1 MRAQQSKVK
10 MRSNTWLWI
19 LAIAML
25 AALAW
30 GLEQVA
36 FTPLQT
42 GEVYPPFSS
51 LRADPMGAKALYESL
66 AALPGGSHSGIQVDR
81 LYKQRQKL
89 ESPRDAMFVLG
100 VDPAAWSRVDSKT
113 LDEYVKLVQDGGRLV
128 IGFLP
133 VRGGRVPRE
142 PPKETPAVVLLWHIQ
157 LTYRNSESDDNATG
171 IPHKTALYFSPS
183 RSAPE
188 AKWRTITSDPSDQR
202 AETIE
207 KTFGKGTIVL
217 VADTYP
223 LSNEGLREARDAG
236 LIARIAGAATHITF
250 DENHFGVS
258 ETGSV
263 TKLMRRYR
271 LQGAVVILIVAA
283 ALFLWRSASSLLP
296 PRGAPFESQFK
307 ASGALGTS
315 QRAIAG
321 RDSVEGLA
329 ALLHRGVPEKQ
340 LLDAC
345 FAEWSKS
352 ISRGAHGSRG
362 ARGHNDA
369 RMPRAAAAIEDE
381 IARQG
386 ARAPVDAYRAACRIL
401 TEKT

>member
-1 MRAQQSKVK
+1 
-10 MRSNTWLWI
+10 MRSNAWLWI

-25 AALAW
+25 GALAW

-51 LRADPMGAKALYESL
+51 LRADPLGAKALYESL
-66 AALPGGSHSGIQVDR
+66 AALPGIEVDR

-89 ESPRDAMFVLG
+89 ETPRDAMFVLG
-100 VDPAAWSRVDSKT
+100 VDPAAWSRVEAKT
-113 LDEYVKLVQDGGRLV
+113 LDEYVKLVHDGGRLV

-133 VRGGRVPRE
+133 VRGPGAPRE
-142 PPKETPAVVLLWHIQ
+142 SHKESPAVAALWHIE
-157 LTYRNSESDDNATG
+157 LMYRTSEGDDSAGG
-171 IPHKTALYFSPS
+171 IPHKTALYFKTNLSD
-183 RSAPE
+183 PE
-188 AKWRTITSDPSDQR
+188 AKWRALASAFTVPNQSVLSGPVYLRDSSDHG
-202 AETIE
+202 AEAVE
-207 KTFGKGTIVL
+207 RTFGKGTIVL

-223 LSNEGLREARDAG
+223 LSNEGLREARDTT
-236 LIARIAGAATHITF
+236 LIARIAGSATRITF

-283 ALFLWRSASSLLP
+283 ALFLWRSASTLLP
-296 PRGAPFESQFK
+296 PRELHTKSPGSVP
-307 ASGALGTS
+307 ASS
-315 QRAIAG
+315 RDAIAG
-321 RDSVEGLA
+321 RDSLEGMV

-340 LLDAC
+340 LLDTC

-352 ISRGAHGSRG
+352 ISRGSRG
-362 ARGHNDA
+362 SYVSTEPRTA
-369 RMPRAAAAIEDE
+369 RAADAIEDE

-386 ARAPVDAYRAACRIL
+386 ARTPVDAYRAACRIL

>member
-1 MRAQQSKVK
+1 

-25 AALAW
+25 CALAW

-51 LRADPMGAKALYESL
+51 LRADPLGAKALYESL
-66 AALPGGSHSGIQVDR
+66 AALPGIEVDR

-89 ESPRDAMFVLG
+89 ESPQDAMFVLG
-100 VDPAAWSRVDSKT
+100 VDPSAWSRVDAKT
-113 LDEYVKLVQDGGRLV
+113 LDEYVKLVHDGGRLV
-128 IGFLP
+128 IAFLP
-133 VRGGRVPRE
+133 VRGPGVSRE
-142 PPKETPAVVLLWHIQ
+142 SRKETPAVVLLWHIE
-157 LTYRNSESDDNATG
+157 LTYRPSVGDDSTGG
-171 IPHKTALYFSPS
+171 IPHKTALYFSPVLS
-183 RSAPE
+183 TPE
-188 AKWRTITSDPSDQR
+188 SKWRTLASDASDRR
-202 AETIE
+202 AEAVE

-236 LIARIAGAATHITF
+236 LIARIAGSATRITF

-263 TKLMRRYR
+263 TTLMRRYR
-271 LQGAVVILIVAA
+271 LQGAVTVLIVVA
-283 ALFLWRSASSLLP
+283 ALFLWRSASTLLP
-296 PRGAPFESQFK
+296 PRQSDGAS
-307 ASGALGTS
+307 ASGHG
-315 QRAIAG
+315 AIAG
-321 RDSVEGLA
+321 RDSLEGLA

-352 ISRGAHGSRG
+352 TSRASPGSYGSSEPRT
-362 ARGHNDA
+362 A
-369 RMPRAAAAIEDE
+369 RAAAAIEDE

-401 TEKT
+401 TEKP

>member
-1 MRAQQSKVK
+1 MK
-10 MRSNTWLWI
+10 SNAGLWI

-25 AALAW
+25 GALAW

-51 LRADPMGAKALYESL
+51 LRADPLGAKALYESL
-66 AALPGGSHSGIQVDR
+66 AALPGIDVDR
-81 LYKQRQKL
+81 LYKQREKL

-100 VDPAAWSRVDSKT
+100 VDPVAWSALDTKT
-113 LDEYVKLVQDGGRLV
+113 LDEYAKLVHDGGRLV
-128 IGFLP
+128 IAFLP
-133 VRGGRVPRE
+133 VRT
-142 PPKETPAVVLLWHIQ
+142 PPTLPKVQPVEWHWHIE
-157 LTYRNSESDDNATG
+157 LRYHPGDDDYTTNG
-171 IPHKTALYFSPS
+171 IPHTTTLYFVPGPGWRPLASFRGARG
-183 RSAPE
+183 RSSYTAV
-188 AKWRTITSDPSDQR
+188 
-202 AETIE
+202 E
-207 KTFGKGTIVL
+207 KSFGNGTIVL

-223 LSNEGLREARDAG
+223 LSNEGLREAPDPA
-236 LIARIAGAATHITF
+236 LISRIDGSATRITF

-271 LQGAVVILIVAA
+271 LQGAVAILIVAA

-296 PRGAPFESQFK
+296 PRDSPIGSLDTP
-307 ASGALGTS
+307 ASGRG
-315 QRAIAG
+315 AIAG
-321 RDSVEGLA
+321 RDSLEGLA

-352 ISRGAHGSRG
+352 TSHGSHGFRASHG
-362 ARGHNDA
+362 LGEAGTA
-369 RMPRAAAAIEDE
+369 RAAAAIENE

>member
-1 MRAQQSKVK
+1 MK
-10 MRSNTWLWI
+10 SNTGLWI

-25 AALAW
+25 GALAW

-51 LRADPMGAKALYESL
+51 LRADPLGAKALYESL
-66 AALPGGSHSGIQVDR
+66 AALPGIEVER
-81 LYKQRQKL
+81 LYKQREKL

-100 VDPAAWSRVDSKT
+100 VDPVAWSGVDVKT
-113 LDEYVKLVQDGGRLV
+113 LDEYAKLVHDGGRLV
-128 IGFLP
+128 IAFLP
-133 VRGGRVPRE
+133 VRT
-142 PPKETPAVVLLWHIQ
+142 PPTLPKVQPVEWHWHIE
-157 LTYRNSESDDNATG
+157 LRYHPGDDDYTTNG
-171 IPHKTALYFSPS
+171 IPHTTTLYFVPGPGWRPLASFRGARG
-183 RSAPE
+183 RSSYTAV
-188 AKWRTITSDPSDQR
+188 
-202 AETIE
+202 E
-207 KTFGKGTIVL
+207 KSFGNGTIVL

-223 LSNEGLREARDAG
+223 LSNEGLREAPDPA
-236 LIARIAGAATHITF
+236 LISRIDGPATRITF

-271 LQGAVVILIVAA
+271 LQGAVAILMVAA
-283 ALFLWRSASSLLP
+283 VLFLWRSASSLLP
-296 PRGAPFESQFK
+296 PRDSPIRSLDTPAAGR
-307 ASGALGTS
+307 G
-315 QRAIAG
+315 AIAG
-321 RDSVEGLA
+321 RGSLDGLA

-345 FAEWSKS
+345 FAEWRKS
-352 ISRGAHGSRG
+352 TLHGSQGFREPG
-362 ARGHNDA
+362 TA
-369 RMPRAAAAIEDE
+369 RAAAAIENE

-401 TEKT
+401 TEKR

>member
-1 MRAQQSKVK
+1 MK
-10 MRSNTWLWI
+10 SNTGLWI

-25 AALAW
+25 GALAW

-51 LRADPMGAKALYESL
+51 LRADPLGAKALYESL
-66 AALPGGSHSGIQVDR
+66 GALPGIEVGR
-81 LYKQRQKL
+81 LYKQREKL

-100 VDPAAWSRVDSKT
+100 VDPVAWSGLDTKT
-113 LDEYVKLVQDGGRLV
+113 LDEYGKLVHDGGRLV
-128 IGFLP
+128 IAFLP
-133 VRGGRVPRE
+133 VRT
-142 PPKETPAVVLLWHIQ
+142 PPTLPKSQPVEWHWHIE
-157 LTYRNSESDDNATG
+157 LRYHPGDDDYTTNG
-171 IPHKTALYFSPS
+171 IPHTTTLYFVPGPGWRTLASF
-183 RSAPE
+183 RSARGRSSYT
-188 AKWRTITSDPSDQR
+188 AV
-202 AETIE
+202 E
-207 KTFGKGTIVL
+207 KSFGNGTIVL

-223 LSNEGLREARDAG
+223 LSNEGLREARDPA
-236 LIARIAGAATHITF
+236 LISRIDGSATRITF

-271 LQGAVVILIVAA
+271 LQGAVAILIVAA

-296 PRGAPFESQFK
+296 PRESPIGSQSK
-307 ASGALGTS
+307 SSGALTS
-315 QRAIAG
+315 GRGAIAG
-321 RDSVEGLA
+321 RDSLEGLA

-352 ISRGAHGSRG
+352 TLHGSHGFRASHG
-362 ARGHNDA
+362 FRELGTA
-369 RMPRAAAAIEDE
+369 RAAAAIENE

>member
-1 MRAQQSKVK
+1 MK
-10 MRSNTWLWI
+10 SNTWLGI

-25 AALAW
+25 GALAW

-66 AALPGGSHSGIQVDR
+66 AALPGVQVDR
-81 LYKQRQKL
+81 LYKQRQTL

-100 VDPAAWSRVDSKT
+100 VDPGGWSRVDAKT
-113 LDEYVKLVQDGGRLV
+113 LDEYVKLVHDGGRLV

-133 VRGGRVPRE
+133 VRRPRVALE
-142 PPKETPAVVLLWHIQ
+142 SAKETPAVVSLWHIQ
-157 LTYRNSESDDNATG
+157 LAYRNSESDDGAGG
-171 IPHKTALYFSPS
+171 IPHKTSLYFDTNLSD
-183 RSAPE
+183 PE
-188 AKWRTITSDPSDQR
+188 AKWRTLASDASDQK
-202 AETIE
+202 AEVVE
-207 KTFGKGTIVL
+207 RTFGKGTIVL

-236 LIARIAGAATHITF
+236 LIARIAGSATRITF

-263 TKLMRRYR
+263 TTLMRRYR
-271 LQGAVVILIVAA
+271 LQGAVAILIVAA

-296 PRGAPFESQFK
+296 PRAAGHAIAPGQD
-307 ASGALGTS
+307 
-315 QRAIAG
+315 AIAG
-321 RDSVEGLA
+321 RDSLEGLA

-352 ISRGAHGSRG
+352 VSRRAQGSQGAPGHSDSRT
-362 ARGHNDA
+362 
-369 RMPRAAAAIEDE
+369 PRAIAAIEDE

>member
-1 MRAQQSKVK
+1 
-10 MRSNTWLWI
+10 MRSSTWLWI

-25 AALAW
+25 GALAW

-51 LRADPMGAKALYESL
+51 LRADPLGAKALYESL
-66 AALPGGSHSGIQVDR
+66 AALPDIQVDR
-81 LYKQRQKL
+81 LYKRRQKL
-89 ESPRDAMFVLG
+89 DSPQDAMFVLG
-100 VDPAAWSRVDSKT
+100 VDPFAWSGVEAKT
-113 LDEYVKLVQDGGRLV
+113 LDEYVKLVHDGGRLV

-133 VRGGRVPRE
+133 VRGPGAPRE
-142 PPKETPAVVLLWHIQ
+142 SHKEMPALAALWRIE
-157 LTYRNSESDDNATG
+157 LAYRTSKSGDSRSSG
-171 IPHKTALYFSPS
+171 LPHKTALYFKSNLPDS
-183 RSAPE
+183 E
-188 AKWRTITSDPSDQR
+188 AKWRTLASDPSDQR
-202 AETIE
+202 PEAIE
-207 KTFGKGTIVL
+207 KAFGKGTIVL

-236 LIARIAGAATHITF
+236 LIARIAGSATSFTF

-271 LQGAVVILIVAA
+271 LQGAMAILIVAA

-296 PRGAPFESQFK
+296 PRAAGRATAPAQD
-307 ASGALGTS
+307 
-315 QRAIAG
+315 AIAG
-321 RDSVEGLA
+321 RDSLEGLA

-340 LLDAC
+340 LLDTC

-352 ISRGAHGSRG
+352 TSRL
-362 ARGHNDA
+362 ARDP
-369 RMPRAAAAIEDE
+369 RTPRAAAAMEEE